1 MGGASLV
8 PHLGP
13 RIDTITVVFSI
24 ISKDEVLCTIILI
37 LYPDLPVFS
46 ISAARWHKKQARGQD
61 GQRKSKPDRIFGLG
75 RLWMCF
81 IRPGMPV
88 YKLCKSILDANVSKF
103 FQHLQ
108 KHRTMGGL
116 HGQLHAPQR

>member
-1 MGGASLV
+1 M
-8 PHLGP
+8 PHLDP
-13 RIDTITVVFSI
+13 PINTIIVVFSI

-37 LYPDLPVFS
+37 LYPDLPVFP

-75 RLWMCF
+75 RLWMCV

-88 YKLCKSILDANVSKF
+88 YKFCESILDADISEFV
-103 FQHLQ
+103 QHLQ

>member
-1 MGGASLV
+1 M
-8 PHLGP
+8 
-13 RIDTITVVFSI
+13 
-24 ISKDEVLCTIILI
+24 IILI
-37 LYPDLPVFS
+37 LFPDLPVFS
-46 ISAARWHKKQARGQD
+46 TPAARWLKKQARGQD

-75 RLWMCF
+75 RLWMCS

-88 YKLCKSILDANVSKF
+88 YKFCESILDADVSEF
-103 FQHLQ
+103 VQHLQ